1 MIRQFS
7 IILVCFASTNVF
19 AQPAEAQI
27 DTTAGQL
34 PAQVECFRAI
44 HFLPFEFKA
53 HLQPKCIDSVMI
65 ACENADDPG
74 ACFTE
79 KSAEIREFIEATI
92 PNMPTSIEAG
102 PFTTMRYQRMIE
114 RMAERFVPDPEC
126 DSLTNIDTE
135 YKYEM
140 CLYFQES
147 YNLVSLVQ
155 FLNEAGIW
163 TPPKYETR

>member
-1 MIRQFS
+1 
-7 IILVCFASTNVF
+7 
-19 AQPAEAQI
+19 
-27 DTTAGQL
+27 
-34 PAQVECFRAI
+34 
-44 HFLPFEFKA
+44 
-53 HLQPKCIDSVMI
+53 
-65 ACENADDPG
+65 
-74 ACFTE
+74 
-79 KSAEIREFIEATI
+79 
-92 PNMPTSIEAG
+92 
-102 PFTTMRYQRMIE
+102 MIE

-163 TPPKYETR
+163 TPPRYETR